1 MTNVIRKAIDDA
13 LCEAIKPFDGKIL
26 GVSFQG
32 LAPLNEGVIEVIEVI
47 VQINTP
53 LLDKY
58 WPKYDDWSLVQDEAV
73 NLEKSLSHH
82 LGAGVEWR
90 DTYRSTGY
98 IFSMI
103 L

>member
-1 MTNVIRKAIDDA
+1 MSNLIRKAIDDTV
-13 LCEAIKPFDGKIL
+13 CKAIKPFEGKIL

-32 LAPLNEGVIEVIEVI
+32 LAPLNESVVEVI

-58 WPKYDDWSLVQDEAV
+58 WPTCDDWSLVQDEAAK
-73 NLEKSLSHH
+73 LEESLSHH
-82 LGAGVEWR
+82 LGGKVEWS

>member
-13 LCEAIKPFDGKIL
+13 LCEAIKPFEGKIL
-26 GVSFQG
+26 DVSFQG
-32 LAPLNEGVIEVIEVI
+32 LEPLNEGVIEVT

-58 WPKYDDWSLVQDEAV
+58 WPKYDDWSLVQDEAA

-82 LGAGVEWR
+82 LGGGVEWS

>member
-13 LCEAIKPFDGKIL
+13 LCEAIKPFEGKIL
-26 GVSFQG
+26 DVSFQG
-32 LAPLNEGVIEVIEVI
+32 LEPLNEGVIEVI

-58 WPKYDDWSLVQDEAV
+58 WPKYDDWSLVQDEAA

-82 LGAGVEWR
+82 LGGSVEWS

>member
-13 LCEAIKPFDGKIL
+13 LCEAIKPFEGKIL
-26 GVSFQG
+26 GVYFKG
-32 LAPLNEGVIEVIEVI
+32 LEPLNESVVEVF
-47 VQINTP
+47 VQITTP

-58 WPKYDDWSLVQDEAV
+58 WLKYDDWSLVQDEAAD
-73 NLEKSLSHH
+73 LEESLSHQ
-82 LGAGVEWR
+82 LGGGVEWS